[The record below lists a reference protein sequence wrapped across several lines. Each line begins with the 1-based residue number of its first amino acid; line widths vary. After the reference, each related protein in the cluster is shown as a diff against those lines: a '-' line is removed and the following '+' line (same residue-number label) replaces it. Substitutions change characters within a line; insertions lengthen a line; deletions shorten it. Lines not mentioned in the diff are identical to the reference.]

1 MQLFPLKLIPDNTNI
16 NFVKFRKL
24 NYIIAIALVL
34 LSLLHVIVFQFNYG
48 IDFVGGISIDIQT
61 KNVPEISKMRTLLS
75 EEKIGEVVIQNFGTE
90 NNVSIR
96 VAAQQNLD
104 FDKTIEIIKNKL
116 DKNFPNEIEYR
127 QIDFVGP
134 QVGAQIVWSGF
145 QAIILAFAA
154 IMVYV
159 WFRFEWQFGLGV
171 VSSLIH
177 DTILCLG
184 FISYTRLDFNL
195 STIAAILT
203 VIGYSV
209 NDSVVIYDRI
219 RENFRKYTKK
229 DTKEIINSSI
239 NETLS
244 RTTLTVLTTLLA
256 NLALIL
262 FGGEALR
269 SFSLVVFVGIIVGTY
284 SSIFV
289 SAPILTLFNLKKFTG
304 KRN

>member
-16 NFVKFRKL
+16 NFVKFRKI
-24 NYIIAIALVL
+24 NYFLALMLVFA
-34 LSLLHVIVFQFNYG
+34 SLIRILFFQFNYG
-48 IDFVGGISIDIQT
+48 IDFAGGISLEIRT
-61 KNVPEISKMRTLLS
+61 KNIPEIAKMRTLLA
-75 EEKIGEVVIQNFGTE
+75 EEKIGEVVLQNFGTE
-90 NNVSIR
+90 NDVSIK
-96 VAAQQNLD
+96 VAAQQN
-104 FDKTIEIIKNKL
+104 DKIIEIIKNKL
-116 DKNFPNEIEYR
+116 DKNFPGEIEYR

-134 QVGAQIVWSGF
+134 QVGAQIVWSGL
-145 QAIILAFAA
+145 QAIILAFLA
-154 IMVYV
+154 IMSYV
-159 WFRFEWQFGLGV
+159 WFRFEWQFGVGV
-171 VSSLIH
+171 VLSLIH

-184 FISYTRLDFNL
+184 FTSYFGLDFNL

-229 DTKEIINSSI
+229 STAEIINVSI

-256 NLALIL
+256 NLALII

-284 SSIFV
+284 SSIFI
-289 SAPILTLFNLKKFTG
+289 SAPILTLFNLKKFTS
-304 KRN
+304 KN

>member
-16 NFVKFRKL
+16 NFVKFRKI
-24 NYIIAIALVL
+24 NYFIALILVFA
-34 LSLLHVIVFQFNYG
+34 SLMRILFFQFNYG
-48 IDFVGGISIDIQT
+48 IDFAGGISLEIRT
-61 KNVPEISKMRTLLS
+61 KNIPEIAKMRTLLA
-75 EEKIGEVVIQNFGTE
+75 EEKIGEVVLQNFGTE
-90 NNVSIR
+90 NNVSIK

-104 FDKTIEIIKNKL
+104 FDKIIEIIKNKL
-116 DKNFPNEIEYR
+116 DKTFPGEIEYR

-134 QVGAQIVWSGF
+134 QIGAQIVWSGL
-145 QAIILAFAA
+145 QAIILAFLA
-154 IMVYV
+154 IMLYV
-159 WFRFEWQFGLGV
+159 WFRFEWQFGVGV
-171 VSSLIH
+171 VLSLIH
-177 DTILCLG
+177 DTIICLG
-184 FISYTRLDFNL
+184 FTSYFSLDFNL

-229 DTKEIINSSI
+229 STAEIINVSI

-256 NLALIL
+256 NLALII

-289 SAPILTLFNLKKFTG
+289 SAPILTLFNLKKFTS
-304 KRN
+304 KN